1 MNDHDLARRYKESS
15 VDPHRHLNKL
25 VGEYIHSTVSYVY
38 LIKLV
43 YVGMAR
49 FCFSRAGIFLGRGW
63 AEYMGMGCGE
73 CDGKG
78 RGREERPKFF

>member
-1 MNDHDLARRYKESS
+1 MNDHDAARRYKESS

-63 AEYMGMGCGE
+63 AVSTG
-73 CDGKG
+73 DGLS
-78 RGREERPKFF
+78 